1 VDTNASEERDASIF
15 MVEPVSFRNST
26 ASSHHLPPIVGV
38 SMEQVCDLFD
48 FHPLL
53 DLGTLAVI
61 FSFIYPPIYLENV
74 Q

>member
-1 VDTNASEERDASIF
+1 VRGLYVDTNASEERAVSIF

-48 FHPLL
+48 FHPFLE
-53 DLGTLAVI
+53 LGTLGVTL
-61 FSFIYPPIYLENV
+61 SFIFHQSI
-74 Q
+74 